1 MWTVRKKRV
10 VDGGPQVTRPT
21 LNILWRGSSCRLACC
36 GGKGQYSVS
45 AADPAWSARLART
58 GLGSIR
64 DADED
69 QKEQCR
75 DPRTDAGEIANAEL
89 TAARGV
95 GCGQKHE
102 GILEI
107 RGRDHPCE
115 VPGSAEVLSRPPNL
129 LQEQL
134 ASRDREIS
142 RLRAR
147 LAAGDS
153 DTNIGGIPPEH
164 FIWVFG
170 VARTGSSWLGA
181 MMGDL
186 DDHATWYEPYVGDV
200 FGYAYYM
207 RAGEQQRGRGD
218 YILGDPYRGAWIKSL
233 RTFVL
238 EGAEARFPELGEN
251 GYLVVKEPNGSV
263 GAPLL
268 VEALPESRVILLV
281 RDPRDVVASLLAAQK
296 VGSWGAGEDALADT
310 DPDEFVRQRA
320 RMYNASF
327 GKAWEA
333 YEAHRG
339 RKVATRYE
347 DLRYDALGELEK
359 IYSSLVIP
367 IEEKQLRRVVE
378 KYAWENIPERQKGP
392 NKPRR
397 KAKPGGWREDLTP
410 EQARMVEEIT
420 TPILDEFYP
429 GWERAGA
436 PPSD

>member
-1 MWTVRKKRV
+1 M
-10 VDGGPQVTRPT
+10 
-21 LNILWRGSSCRLACC
+21 
-36 GGKGQYSVS
+36 
-45 AADPAWSARLART
+45 
-58 GLGSIR
+58 
-64 DADED
+64 
-69 QKEQCR
+69 
-75 DPRTDAGEIANAEL
+75 
-89 TAARGV
+89 
-95 GCGQKHE
+95 
-102 GILEI
+102 
-107 RGRDHPCE
+107 
-115 VPGSAEVLSRPPNL
+115 PNL
-129 LQEQL
+129 LQRAVLDVAGNVRVYLKLQVGIIRGEVPDPAEVLRRPWDLLHEQL

-153 DTNIGGIPPEH
+153 DATTGGIPPEH
-164 FIWVFG
+164 LIWVFG

-186 DDHATWYEPYVGDV
+186 DDHAMWYEPYVGDV

-207 RAGEQQRGRGD
+207 RAGEQQRGRED
-218 YILGDPYRGAWIKSL
+218 YILGDPYRGVWIRSL

-238 EGAEARFPELGEN
+238 EGADARFPELGEN
-251 GYLVVKEPNGSV
+251 GYLIVKEPNGSV

-268 VEALPESRVILLV
+268 IEALPESRVILLV

-296 VGSWGAGEDALADT
+296 EGSWGAGEDALADT

-367 IEEKQLRRVVE
+367 IEEEQLRRVVE
-378 KYAWENIPERQKGP
+378 KHAWENIPERQKGP

-397 KAKPGGWREDLTP
+397 KAKPGGWREDLTL

-420 TPILDEFYP
+420 APIMNEFYP
-429 GWERAGA
+429 GWERAGTT
-436 PPSD
+436 PSD

>member
-1 MWTVRKKRV
+1 MPNVQQSAVLDVVRDVRAYLRFEV
-10 VDGGPQVTRPT
+10 G
-21 LNILWRGSSCRLACC
+21 ISRG
-36 GGKGQYSVS
+36 
-45 AADPAWSARLART
+45 
-58 GLGSIR
+58 
-64 DADED
+64 
-69 QKEQCR
+69 
-75 DPRTDAGEIANAEL
+75 
-89 TAARGV
+89 
-95 GCGQKHE
+95 
-102 GILEI
+102 
-107 RGRDHPCE
+107 E
-115 VPGSAEVLSRPPNL
+115 VPGPAEVPGRPPDFL
-129 LQEQL
+129 HQQL

-142 RLRAR
+142 RLRTR

-153 DTNIGGIPPEH
+153 DATIGGIPPEH

-207 RAGEQQRGRGD
+207 RAGEQQRQRGD
-218 YILGDPYRGAWIKSL
+218 YILGDPYRDAWIRSL

-238 EGAEARFPELGEN
+238 EGADARFPELGEN

-281 RDPRDVVASLLAAQK
+281 RDPRDVVASLLAAQRE
-296 VGSWGAGEDALADT
+296 GSWGAASGDALADT

-347 DLRYDALGELEK
+347 DLRYNALGELEK
-359 IYSSLVIP
+359 VYSSLVIP
-367 IEEKQLRRVVE
+367 IEKEQLRRVVE
-378 KYAWENIPERQKGP
+378 KHAWENIPERQKGP

-397 KAKPGGWREDLTP
+397 KAKPGGWREDMTLG
-410 EQARMVEEIT
+410 QARMVEEIT
-420 TPILDEFYP
+420 TPVMNEFYP
-429 GWERAGA
+429 GWERAGTA
-436 PPSD
+436 PSN

>member
-1 MWTVRKKRV
+1 MPACLLRRQRAICCIRIRPCSVGLDGIAWYTRCGREPESREIRARARGSQQMPNLQQHAELNVVRDVRAYLNFEV
-10 VDGGPQVTRPT
+10 GITHGEAPDLAAGGGPQD
-21 LNILWRGSSCRLACC
+21 RL
-36 GGKGQYSVS
+36 
-45 AADPAWSARLART
+45 R
-58 GLGSIR
+58 
-64 DADED
+64 
-69 QKEQCR
+69 
-75 DPRTDAGEIANAEL
+75 
-89 TAARGV
+89 
-95 GCGQKHE
+95 
-102 GILEI
+102 
-107 RGRDHPCE
+107 
-115 VPGSAEVLSRPPNL
+115 
-129 LQEQL
+129 EQL
-134 ASRDREIS
+134 AARDREIS
-142 RLRAR
+142 RLRAN
-147 LAAGDS
+147 LVAGDG
-153 DTNIGGIPPEH
+153 TGGIPPGH

-186 DDHATWYEPYVGDV
+186 EGHATWYEPYVGDV

-207 RAGEQQRGRGD
+207 RAGEQQRRRED
-218 YILGDPYRGAWIKSL
+218 YILGDPYREAWIRSL

-238 EGAEARFPELGEN
+238 EGADARFPELGEN

-339 RKVATRYE
+339 CKVATRYE
-347 DLRYDALGELEK
+347 DLRHDALGELEK

-367 IEEKQLRRVVE
+367 IEEEQLRRVVE

-397 KAKPGGWREDLTP
+397 KAKPGGWWEDLTP

-436 PPSD
+436 TPSD

>member
-1 MWTVRKKRV
+1 MPSLQQSAVLDVAKDVRAYLRF
-10 VDGGPQVTRPT
+10 
-21 LNILWRGSSCRLACC
+21 
-36 GGKGQYSVS
+36 
-45 AADPAWSARLART
+45 
-58 GLGSIR
+58 
-64 DADED
+64 E
-69 QKEQCR
+69 
-75 DPRTDAGEIANAEL
+75 
-89 TAARGV
+89 V
-95 GCGQKHE
+95 G
-102 GILEI
+102 II
-107 RGRDHPCE
+107 RGEDPGRPRD
-115 VPGSAEVLSRPPNL
+115 L
-129 LQEQL
+129 LREQL

-147 LAAGDS
+147 LAQGGS
-153 DTNIGGIPPEH
+153 DATAGGIPPEH

-207 RAGEQQRGRGD
+207 RAGEQQRMRED
-218 YILGDPYRGAWIKSL
+218 YILGDPYREAWIRSL

-238 EGAEARFPELGEN
+238 EGADARFPELGEN

-281 RDPRDVVASLLAAQK
+281 RDPRDVVASLLAAQRG
-296 VGSWGAGEDALADT
+296 GSWGAGEDALADT

-320 RMYNASF
+320 RMYDASF

-333 YEAHRG
+333 YEAHNG

-347 DLRYDALGELEK
+347 DLRYDALGELQK
-359 IYSSLVIP
+359 IYSSLAIP
-367 IEEKQLRRVVE
+367 IEEERLRRVVE
-378 KYAWENIPERQKGP
+378 KHAWENIPERQKGP

-397 KAKPGGWREDLTP
+397 KARPGGWREDLTP
-410 EQARMVEEIT
+410 GQARMVEEIT
-420 TPILDEFYP
+420 TPVMNEFYP
-429 GWERAGA
+429 GWDRAGA
-436 PPSD
+436 APSD

>member
-1 MWTVRKKRV
+1 MPNLQQSAVLDVAGDVRAYLRF
-10 VDGGPQVTRPT
+10 
-21 LNILWRGSSCRLACC
+21 
-36 GGKGQYSVS
+36 
-45 AADPAWSARLART
+45 
-58 GLGSIR
+58 
-64 DADED
+64 E
-69 QKEQCR
+69 
-75 DPRTDAGEIANAEL
+75 
-89 TAARGV
+89 V
-95 GCGQKHE
+95 G
-102 GILEI
+102 II
-107 RGRDHPCE
+107 RGE
-115 VPGSAEVLSRPPNL
+115 VPGSADVAGRAPDVLH
-129 LQEQL
+129 EQL
-134 ASRDREIS
+134 SSRDREIS

-153 DTNIGGIPPEH
+153 DATIGGITPEH
-164 FIWVFG
+164 FIWIFG

-218 YILGDPYRGAWIKSL
+218 YILGDPYRGAWIRSL

-251 GYLVVKEPNGSV
+251 GLLVVKEPNGSV

-281 RDPRDVVASLLAAQK
+281 RDPRDVVASLLAAQRE
-296 VGSWGAGEDALADT
+296 GSWGASEDALADT

-378 KYAWENIPERQKGP
+378 KHAWENIPERQKGP

-397 KAKPGGWREDLTP
+397 KAEPGGWREDLTL
-410 EQARMVEEIT
+410 EQARIVEEIT
-420 TPILDEFYP
+420 TPIMNEFYP
-429 GWERAGA
+429 GWERAGTT
-436 PPSD
+436 PSD

>member
-1 MWTVRKKRV
+1 MPSLQQSAVLDVAKDVRAYLRF
-10 VDGGPQVTRPT
+10 
-21 LNILWRGSSCRLACC
+21 
-36 GGKGQYSVS
+36 
-45 AADPAWSARLART
+45 
-58 GLGSIR
+58 
-64 DADED
+64 E
-69 QKEQCR
+69 
-75 DPRTDAGEIANAEL
+75 
-89 TAARGV
+89 V
-95 GCGQKHE
+95 G
-102 GILEI
+102 II
-107 RGRDHPCE
+107 RGEDPGRPRD
-115 VPGSAEVLSRPPNL
+115 L
-129 LQEQL
+129 LHEQL

-147 LAAGDS
+147 LAQGGS
-153 DTNIGGIPPEH
+153 DATAGGIPPEH

-207 RAGEQQRGRGD
+207 RAGEQQRMRED
-218 YILGDPYRGAWIKSL
+218 YILGDPYREAWIRSL

-238 EGAEARFPELGEN
+238 EGADARFPELGEN

-281 RDPRDVVASLLAAQK
+281 RDPRDVVASLLAAQRE
-296 VGSWGAGEDALADT
+296 GSWGAASGDALADT

-347 DLRYDALGELEK
+347 DLRYNALGELEK
-359 IYSSLVIP
+359 VYSSLVIP
-367 IEEKQLRRVVE
+367 IEEEQLRRVVE
-378 KYAWENIPERQKGP
+378 KHAWENIPERQKGP

-397 KAKPGGWREDLTP
+397 KAKPGGWREDMTLG
-410 EQARMVEEIT
+410 QARIVEEIT
-420 TPILDEFYP
+420 TPVMNEFYP

-436 PPSD
+436 APSN

>member
-1 MWTVRKKRV
+1 MRTKTRKNGAEIR
-10 VDGGPQVTRPT
+10 
-21 LNILWRGSSCRLACC
+21 
-36 GGKGQYSVS
+36 
-45 AADPAWSARLART
+45 ART
-58 GLGSIR
+58 R
-64 DADED
+64 
-69 QKEQCR
+69 
-75 DPRTDAGEIANAEL
+75 GERMVRAYLRFE
-89 TAARGV
+89 V
-95 GCGQKHE
+95 G
-102 GILEI
+102 II
-107 RGRDHPCE
+107 RGE
-115 VPGSAEVLSRPPNL
+115 VPGSAEELGRTPDL
-129 LQEQL
+129 LHEQL
-134 ASRDREIS
+134 LSRDREIS

-153 DTNIGGIPPEH
+153 DATIGGIPPEH
-164 FIWVFG
+164 FIWIFG

-218 YILGDPYRGAWIKSL
+218 FILGDPYRGAWIRSL

-281 RDPRDVVASLLAAQK
+281 RDPRDVVASLLAAQRE
-296 VGSWGAGEDALADT
+296 GSWGAGEDALADT

-333 YEAHRG
+333 YEAHSG
-339 RKVATRYE
+339 RKIATRYE
-347 DLRYDALGELEK
+347 DLRHDALGELEK

-367 IEEKQLRRVVE
+367 IEVEQLRKVVE
-378 KYAWENIPERQKGP
+378 KHAWENIPKRQKGP

-397 KAKPGGWREDLTP
+397 KAKPGGWREDLTL

-420 TPILDEFYP
+420 APIMNEFYP
-429 GWERAGA
+429 GWERAGPA
-436 PPSD
+436 PSD